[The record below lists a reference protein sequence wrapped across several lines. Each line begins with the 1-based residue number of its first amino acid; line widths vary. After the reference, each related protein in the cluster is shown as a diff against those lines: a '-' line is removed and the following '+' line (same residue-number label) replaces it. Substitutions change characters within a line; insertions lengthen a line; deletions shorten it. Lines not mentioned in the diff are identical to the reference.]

1 VVGAVV
7 GAAAGATG
15 DARRDA
21 APAERRVPWTPRLAY
36 ALGNAGETILHRTFE
51 YFVLFFYTQVLGLA
65 GSLAGLAI
73 LAALVVDAITDPLV
87 GTYSDS
93 LQARFGRRHT
103 LMFASA
109 LPTALLFFLL
119 FNPPAGLSPAG
130 LGLWLAATAI
140 GLRVA
145 ITFFYVPW
153 SAQIA
158 ELTPDPRERVT
169 LAILRNVFGA
179 VAQAS
184 IIALAFNLF
193 FRATPDFPRGQE
205 NPAAYAPFALA
216 FGLGLGVVILLS
228 AAGTYRRMRAIE
240 AAETVAPVRFT
251 VAALG
256 HAWRDM
262 MFGFPNFR
270 CLFLG
275 ALFALTALSAFNAFA
290 LYLGSYF
297 WELPTGRIGQWQLAF
312 VVGAVVTFLAGKPI
326 VDRTRPSRVFAVG
339 LATGIASLAVPVL
352 LKLVGVLGDD
362 VDANFAVLCASNA
375 LAGFFLGLVMITSAV
390 LASETSDEYERR
402 RGVKGTA
409 MLFGFITLSMKL
421 ASGLGKLLTGVAI
434 DLIRLP
440 AASEVASIA
449 PQQLAA
455 LGWACFVV
463 LAALGAL
470 GAWVFSGYRTPDA
483 RPALASAD

>member
-1 VVGAVV
+1 
-7 GAAAGATG
+7 
-15 DARRDA
+15 
-21 APAERRVPWTPRLAY
+21 
-36 ALGNAGETILHRTFE
+36 
-51 YFVLFFYTQVLGLA
+51 
-65 GSLAGLAI
+65 
-73 LAALVVDAITDPLV
+73 
-87 GTYSDS
+87 
-93 LQARFGRRHT
+93 
-103 LMFASA
+103 MFAAA

-119 FNPPAGLSPAG
+119 FNPPAGLSQAG

-158 ELTPDPRERVT
+158 ELSPDPRERVT

-179 VAQAS
+179 LAQAS
-184 IIALAFNLF
+184 VIALAFNLF
-193 FRATPDFPRGQE
+193 FEATPGYPRGQE
-205 NPAAYAPFALA
+205 NPAAYTPFALA

-240 AAETVAPVRFT
+240 AAETTAPVRFT
-251 VAALG
+251 FAALG
-256 HAWRDM
+256 RAWRDM

-297 WELPTGRIGQWQLAF
+297 WNLSTSRIGQWQLAF
-312 VVGAVVTFLAGKPI
+312 VFGAAVTFLLGKPI
-326 VDRTRPSRVFAVG
+326 VDRTRPARVFSIG
-339 LATGIASLAVPVL
+339 LATGIASLAAPVL
-352 LKLVGVLGDD
+352 LKLIGVLADD
-362 VDANFAVLCASNA
+362 ADASFAVLCASNA

-390 LASETSDEYERR
+390 LASETSDEYELQ

-421 ASGLGKLLTGVAI
+421 ASGLGKLLTGIAI

-440 AASEVASIA
+440 AASEAARIT
-449 PQQLAA
+449 PPQLAA
-455 LGWACFVV
+455 LGWACFVT

-470 GAWVFSGYRTPDA
+470 GAWVFSGYRTPA
-483 RPALASAD
+483 RPRATAPAN